1 MFTQFDEDQR
11 SKLDKSLFDV
21 MALYIQVYQN
31 LSVRVMDML
40 SQDQFNASEA
50 LDIMVSY
57 SIAEEGSNTMYLKL
71 IEIMLTRRE
80 EYNMVEVEM
89 ILNYF
94 PHRIWSTEDQLRHLR
109 DKFYSP
115 VFNLITDS
123 LYKMENRQFVSTF
136 QGLCLCGPSIFS

>member
-1 MFTQFDEDQR
+1 MSEHISTGLLKDMFTQFDEDQR

-109 DKFYSP
+109 DKF
-115 VFNLITDS
+115 
-123 LYKMENRQFVSTF
+123 
-136 QGLCLCGPSIFS
+136 